1 MKKLVFAMLVAA
13 ASAAFADGDDN
24 IAVLVSTT
32 GPDCYLGGE
41 VVMDGE
47 CYALVWSKDGV
58 FEGFTADGAPID
70 TNDCVVSV
78 GSVARAGRCKA
89 AFEVSASLA
98 AELENGVYA
107 VYILDTRVTD
117 GGETKPRGLVNG
129 KLAALNGYGQV
140 AEGVTVSVRSGLAV
154 ANETE
159 TQPKAGL
166 RASGGKRVRTTAG
179 PAPDVQQ
186 PKIKRIAFEDG
197 GMALYVENLKGYMRV
212 KTGKNLSLSDDVTP
226 AVQTDGSAEEVRIVV
241 PKNGDS
247 GFFKVIRN

>member
-1 MKKLVFAMLVAA
+1 MKKMMFAA
-13 ASAAFADGDDN
+13 AMAVAFGAFADGDDN
-24 IAVLVSTT
+24 VAVLVSTA
-32 GPDCYLGGE
+32 GPDRYLGGE
-41 VVMDGE
+41 TVMDGE
-47 CYALVWSKDGV
+47 CYALVWSPDGE
-58 FEGFTADGAPID
+58 FNGFTADGSPID
-70 TNDCVVSV
+70 SNDRIVNV
-78 GSVARAGRCKA
+78 GAVARNGRCKA
-89 AFEVSASLA
+89 VFEVKASLA
-98 AELENGVYA
+98 KELANGVYA
-107 VYILDTRVTD
+107 VYVLDTRVTEN
-117 GGETKPRGLVNG
+117 GTTKPRGLANG
-129 KLAALNGYGQV
+129 KLAVLNGYGEV
-140 AEGVTVSVRSGLAV
+140 AEGVTVSVRSGVAV